1 MPLEGRLQ
9 RLGSW
14 HRLIQGL
21 KESGMVNPLKCC
33 VLVGLDHST
42 GRLVGRLLWMVAL
55 IRSLVRKFMRTTERS
70 SEPRL
75 SNSEETP
82 IHHLDCWIRCTP
94 EWRT

>member
-21 KESGMVNPLKCC
+21 KESGMVNPLKFC

-42 GRLVGRLLWMVAL
+42 GRLVGHLLRMVTL
-55 IRSLVRKFMRTTERS
+55 IRGLVRKFMRTTESS

-82 IHHLDCWIRCTP
+82 IHHLDRWIKRTP
-94 EWRT
+94 ERRT